1 MVINKSLQFSFADYI
16 KFIVRRYMTKFIS
29 LLFPVSRSLG
39 IIGLLCQKLHSAVDW
54 NLVNAFGWVD

>member
-29 LLFPVSRSLG
+29 LLFPVFRSLG
-39 IIGLLCQKLHSAVDW
+39 IIGLLCQNIHSAVDW